1 MSSEKKRKSKTTSSS
16 QKGGLL
22 DPSLMSQFPIVSK
35 SEIPLPK
42 LSQLQSDGVY
52 NSYADTTHR
61 TAYHQKYTGG
71 SGAGAGDTAKKA
83 STAKKTTRG
92 KKKTTK

>member
-1 MSSEKKRKSKTTSSS
+1 MSSEKKRKGKTSASS

-52 NSYADTTHR
+52 NSYADSAHR
-61 TAYHQKYTGG
+61 NAYHQKYTGG
-71 SGAGAGDTAKKA
+71 AGAGAGESAKKS